1 MAADLS
7 PIDQAK
13 FVAARRSVDF
23 VERRHETGPWH
34 RLDGGLDGALP
45 GRTGAEEGLSVTC
58 VATSSPHGGAGAQL
72 GLKVVGLDETKM
84 AGSDHRRRG

>member
-23 VERRHETGPWH
+23 VESGMKLGLGTGSTAAWMV
-34 RLDGGLDGALP
+34 RCLAE
-45 GRTGAEEGLSVTC
+45 RVREEGLSVTC
-58 VATSSPHGGAGAQL
+58 AATSARTADLARHL
-72 GLKVVGLDETKM
+72 GLKVVGLDETK
-84 AGSDHRRRG
+84 